1 MSTAQSIYE
10 GLYQDNAPLVT
21 AIRQRII
28 DSVASIDAYSRS
40 SVGGYVVLG
49 SGHSSEVC
57 IEEFN
62 HATNPALGLRGV
74 MAATT
79 ACPPERLGQGDRPDI
94 PPSLPQMTVSDMLGD
109 STSRSRLEGW
119 GAVGESALSL
129 LLSLRGGVFAV
140 SPSAQGGP
148 GARVSSEPAVVST
161 VLCLL
166 HMRLTGARPPAVDN
180 KKTSGTVTA
189 LLSWTSAFRSAMS
202 EGRLK
207 TASDFHVLRSRFLN
221 PAIPCAFCSST
232 DIALHAEP
240 VTNSTLCGPCSEM
253 ARAVHWA
260 LATGP
265 LFAGG
270 EVGDVV
276 EVVRGMISLSRLLTK
291 AGVRDYRQSDITEEA
306 VSNFLDEA
314 FPDLEDDGSLL
325 VPNARS
331 IMAAHISTSVG
342 GHVLEPLVGCLL
354 AGEEYGQAD
363 SGTST
368 RAATVV
374 DELDQIMKDVESY
387 IPTTNPFAAPLDDP
401 VGDVESCIP
410 TTNPF
415 AAPLGDNVLG
425 TRTSPLE
432 GTNEPATKIRG

>member
-10 GLYQDNAPLVT
+10 GLYKQNAPLVS
-21 AIRQRII
+21 AIRQHII
-28 DSVASIDAYSRS
+28 DCVSSSTDAYSRS
-40 SVGGYVVLG
+40 SVAGYMALG
-49 SGHSSEVC
+49 SGGHSSEVC

-62 HATNPALGLRGV
+62 HAANPPLGLRGV
-74 MAATT
+74 MAAAT

-94 PPSLPQMTVSDMLGD
+94 PPSLPQMTVGDMLGEGA
-109 STSRSRLEGW
+109 SRSRLEGR

-129 LLSLRGGVFAV
+129 LLSLRGEVFAV
-140 SPSAQGGP
+140 SPFAQGGP
-148 GARVSSEPAVVST
+148 GARVSSEPAVAST

-166 HMRLTGARPPAVDN
+166 HMRLANARPPAVDN
-180 KKTSGTVTA
+180 KKTSGTAAA
-189 LLSWTSAFRSAMS
+189 LLNWVSAFRSAAS

-207 TASDFHVLRSRFLN
+207 AASGFRITRSRFVN
-221 PAIPCAFCSST
+221 PAIPCAFCSAT

-240 VTNSTLCGPCSEM
+240 VTNNTLCGPCSEM

-260 LATGP
+260 LATGL

-270 EVGDVV
+270 ELGEVV
-276 EVVRGMISLSRLLTK
+276 EVVRGMVSLSQLLTI

-314 FPDLEDDGSLL
+314 FPDLEDAGSLL
-325 VPNARS
+325 APHARS

-354 AGEEYGQAD
+354 AGEEHGQAD

-368 RAATVV
+368 SAATVA
-374 DELDQIMKDVESY
+374 DELDQIMKDVGSY
-387 IPTTNPFAAPLDDP
+387 LPDTSLFDD
-401 VGDVESCIP
+401 
-410 TTNPF
+410 T
-415 AAPLGDNVLG
+415 PLGDDVLG
-425 TRTSPLE
+425 TRPSPLT